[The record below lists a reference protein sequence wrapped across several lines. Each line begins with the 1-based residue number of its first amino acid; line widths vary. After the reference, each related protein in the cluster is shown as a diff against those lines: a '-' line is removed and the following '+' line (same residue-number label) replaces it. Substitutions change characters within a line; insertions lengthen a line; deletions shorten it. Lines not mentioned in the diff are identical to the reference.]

1 MKSTV
6 VRARELIDAG
16 AAADAATELKAALDQ
31 IGDSSKS
38 QDIALAW
45 LTYGRALRL
54 AGRAADAIGPLE
66 RAISILADLSPASAE
81 LARTYDELGRARN
94 DAHQFPAS
102 ADAFTRAIE
111 LWSSVRGPASLEVGL
126 DFWLLGRAH
135 NQSGDD
141 ESAVTAYRRGIDIIV
156 EAAGPSSPQLIKPL
170 NDLANSLKNLLD
182 LEGARQ
188 VLARSRKLLDF
199 SGQTGTREEA
209 QLLALQAAV
218 ERFSGDYPAA
228 FAFYQ
233 RALSIEAHAG
243 ADELRLADTAES
255 LAALYSVIGDYAT
268 ARAEYKRIRDLR
280 VKRLGLTDLSTA
292 RAIFNLGAVGLD
304 SGDFAQAEIDFR
316 QALSILSALGAT
328 AAQSSVIQAIAEA
341 LNGQQKFDEAH
352 GLLLGIAPKEPLTA
366 DSNPSVDDLKTLLL
380 LAGNERNRGELAT
393 ADQRLE
399 LLVPAFRRRL
409 GREHEH
415 AVSTLIERVQV
426 RYQLGDLAGATS
438 SLAEVL
444 EIEERV
450 LRRNLGFGTESQK
463 RSYIQRLAPSL
474 DVATSMCV
482 AGKAQ
487 QPEALCRLAL
497 TAALR
502 RKARALDIAADQQAI
517 LKRRMREMDPSL
529 VEAYLRSRAAGAAL
543 AARVDASGPEEKL
556 VEALTQIDQETRLL
570 EGKLLAQGAPADI
583 VGADVTVESVAN
595 AMPPHS
601 LLIEYLRYRPLTETP
616 SIAPEPQQRYAA
628 FTLDRS
634 GAMHAYD
641 LGDAVAI
648 DQRIERFR
656 KRLADPG
663 LPGIDEAALDLGT
676 TLLLQMQAEIARF
689 PRLLISPD
697 SSIALVPFAALS
709 TIHRRPLIL
718 EKTVIMLSSGRD
730 LLRRGNKKALSAA
743 SAEVVFA
750 APAFDFSPN
759 APPSHSVASLRSRSF
774 DGRWDDLPGARTEAT
789 RIATLLK
796 GSAEVFTG
804 ARATESA
811 IKRVAS
817 PRVLHVATHGF
828 FLPKVMS

>member
-1 MKSTV
+1 M
-6 VRARELIDAG
+6 
-16 AAADAATELKAALDQ
+16 
-31 IGDSSKS
+31 
-38 QDIALAW
+38 
-45 LTYGRALRL
+45 
-54 AGRAADAIGPLE
+54 
-66 RAISILADLSPASAE
+66 
-81 LARTYDELGRARN
+81 
-94 DAHQFPAS
+94 
-102 ADAFTRAIE
+102 
-111 LWSSVRGPASLEVGL
+111 
-126 DFWLLGRAH
+126 
-135 NQSGDD
+135 
-141 ESAVTAYRRGIDIIV
+141 
-156 EAAGPSSPQLIKPL
+156 
-170 NDLANSLKNLLD
+170 
-182 LEGARQ
+182 
-188 VLARSRKLLDF
+188 
-199 SGQTGTREEA
+199 
-209 QLLALQAAV
+209 
-218 ERFSGDYPAA
+218 
-228 FAFYQ
+228 
-233 RALSIEAHAG
+233 
-243 ADELRLADTAES
+243 
-255 LAALYSVIGDYAT
+255 
-268 ARAEYKRIRDLR
+268 
-280 VKRLGLTDLSTA
+280 
-292 RAIFNLGAVGLD
+292 
-304 SGDFAQAEIDFR
+304 
-316 QALSILSALGAT
+316 
-328 AAQSSVIQAIAEA
+328 IQAIAEA

-380 LAGNERNRGELAT
+380 LASNERNRGELAT

-502 RKARALDIAADQQAI
+502 RKARGLDIAADQQAI

-529 VEAYLRSRAAGAAL
+529 VEAYLRSRAAGAAV

-601 LLIEYLRYRPLTETP
+601 LLIEYLRYRPLAETP

-628 FTLDRS
+628 FTLDHS
-634 GAMHAYD
+634 GAMRAYD

-709 TIHRRPLIL
+709 TIHGRPLIL

-750 APAFDFSPN
+750 APAFDFAPN
-759 APPSHSVASLRSRSF
+759 APQSHSVTSLRSRSF
-774 DGRWDDLPGARTEAT
+774 DGRWNDLPGARTEAT
-789 RIATLLK
+789 RIAMLLK

-828 FLPKVMS
+828 FLPKVMSLDGKIELSIENPLLRAGLLFTGANRRVGGDGEDGVLTALEASSLELDGTQLVVLSACDTGVGDVSSGDGVIGLGRAFALAGARSQLASLWKVSDSATQTLMVNYYTSILAGTDLAVGLQHAQVSLLKRPSTRHPFFWAAFVFSGDSAPLTRIKTRH